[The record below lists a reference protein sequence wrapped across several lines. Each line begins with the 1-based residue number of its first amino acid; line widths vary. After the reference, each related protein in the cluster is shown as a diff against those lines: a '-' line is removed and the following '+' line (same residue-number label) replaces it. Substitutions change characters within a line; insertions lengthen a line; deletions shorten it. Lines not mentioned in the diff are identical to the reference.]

1 MVSCIQMISLYAQC
15 YIFKLSNSSKR
26 TNLNHYLNGVFY
38 ISLINV
44 AFQNDLPLVLKLFF
58 NFDFL
63 SYVRDILVVIQII
76 CKKMLDHVI
85 FTLR

>member
-1 MVSCIQMISLYAQC
+1 MISLYAQ
-15 YIFKLSNSSKR
+15 YHIFKISNSSKR
-26 TNLNHYLNGVFY
+26 TTFNGVFY

-58 NFDFL
+58 NFDML

>member
-1 MVSCIQMISLYAQC
+1 MVCCIQMISLYAHY
-15 YIFKLSNSSKR
+15 YIF
-26 TNLNHYLNGVFY
+26 NLNLGPYLDDIFY
-38 ISLINV
+38 ISLVNV

-58 NFDFL
+58 NFDLL